1 MEMSDE
7 IKKKSCLQCENEL
20 GHWKKKKK
28 KIKWGKWQLV
38 SALAS
43 SPNASESFFRGARTH
58 TRNTHTQTGSTHI
71 SLKQQWKQRGQ
82 WRNVGRGRNRVH
94 TLVAHHQVCQT
105 LKENKST
112 VSRE

>member
-7 IKKKSCLQCENEL
+7 KKKKKSCLQCENEL

-43 SPNASESFFRGARTH
+43 SPNASESFFLEA
-58 TRNTHTQTGSTHI
+58 
-71 SLKQQWKQRGQ
+71 
-82 WRNVGRGRNRVH
+82 RVH
-94 TLVAHHQVCQT
+94 TLATHTHKLEART
-105 LKENKST
+105 SL
-112 VSRE
+112 